1 MSDATPA
8 DGTEPEAG
16 PQDEADPESWSLDPQ
31 VGAELYGDRFSAV
44 YSRLGISGVGAVG
57 VGNTIRIVN
66 NLGPPSARPV
76 IADLV
81 GITDLLK
88 VYVSTSADEGL
99 ARKLDE
105 LSAAG
110 LGGRPYT
117 GRRST
122 AIVALARR
130 HGPDRVHEI
139 LLPDGVDPGELSRAG
154 DSIKKDHGYL
164 LQLPGD
170 KHGRTIRMLAGPFR
184 RHGASLLLIRDDDS
198 RAGARPGTEVPHRPP
213 DPVAVF
219 RAHLRHHLCDGL
231 GLTEEESNRV
241 VDGYLQHD
249 GLTTDLHSCY
259 GPQEAVSIAEAV
271 GAVRPADDDAMAQVL
286 ARSQPRRRAHAAEVL
301 GTDRSSTGE
310 TGTGRRP
317 RRIDQHERAF
327 RITYAVFARQPL
339 HYTFEASA
347 LLLEEIDGQAK
358 RIDWGRMA
366 LQYLVAELLGPLK
379 VDWHESRDATN
390 SPGGSSRSAW
400 LRDGAMR
407 GAIIDEAWHEF
418 DSTRPALLEWL
429 NKLVAAS
436 DEPMQRAA
444 AEAAG
449 LLAHH
454 DFDRVC
460 TDLVDNWAASPKPQ
474 LRQAAAWAMVAAD
487 MGGQVGHLVRRRI
500 RDWAGGGRNYQRDT
514 AARVYASGLQQPDL
528 SWSLADLRRI
538 AQDPMQQYTYSVA
551 QGIRQLYTA
560 HTADRIVTELVT
572 WSEHR
577 QLQPHAAHALLE
589 LAEQVDDDSPG
600 GVPDLLARAA
610 ALEVDSG
617 ALVRLWRLALLS
629 PVRSRSAWHRFER
642 WLTSADTDETVRKV
656 VASLVADLAA
666 VPSLRRRMQFRLDRS
681 PHFDGGL
688 PEWLEAAMGR

>member
-1 MSDATPA
+1 MSDATYE
-8 DGTEPEAG
+8 DETEPEAG
-16 PQDEADPESWSLDPQ
+16 SQDEADPESWWLDPQ
-31 VGAELYGDRFSAV
+31 VGAELYGDRLSAI

-57 VGNTIRIVN
+57 VGNTISIVN
-66 NLGPPSARPV
+66 NLGRPSARPV

-81 GITDLLK
+81 GIADLLK
-88 VYVSTSADEGL
+88 VYVSTTADEDLG
-99 ARKLDE
+99 RKLDE

-130 HGPDRVHEI
+130 HGPHRVHEI
-139 LLPDGVDPGELSRAG
+139 LLPDDVDPGELSRAG
-154 DSIKKDHGYL
+154 ESIKKDHGYL
-164 LQLPGD
+164 LQLPGG
-170 KHGRTIRMLAGPFR
+170 KHGRVIRMLAGLFR
-184 RHGASLLLIRDDDS
+184 RRGASLLLIRDDDS
-198 RAGARPGTEVPHRPP
+198 RAGARPAAEVPHRPP

-219 RAHLRHHLCDGL
+219 RAHLRHHLSDGL
-231 GLTEEESNRV
+231 GLTDEESNQAV
-241 VDGYLQHD
+241 AGYLQHD

-271 GAVRPADDDAMAQVL
+271 GAVHPADDDTVAQVL

-301 GTDRSSTGE
+301 GTDPGSTGE
-310 TGTGRRP
+310 TGTSRRP

-327 RITYAVFARQPL
+327 RIAYAVFARQPL
-339 HYTFEASA
+339 HYVFEAAS
-347 LLLEEIDGQAK
+347 LLLEEIDGRAK
-358 RIDWGRMA
+358 RTDWGQMA
-366 LQYLVAELLGPLK
+366 LQYPVGELLGPLK
-379 VDWHESRDATN
+379 VDWYESRDATN

-400 LRDGAMR
+400 LRDSAMR

-418 DSTRPALLEWL
+418 DSTRPALIKWL
-429 NKLVAAS
+429 DTLATTR
-436 DEPMQRAA
+436 DEPMRRAA

-460 TDLVDNWAASPKPQ
+460 TDLVDKWAASPKPR

-487 MGGQVGHLVRRRI
+487 MGGQVGHLVRRQI
-500 RDWAGGGRNYQRDT
+500 RDWAGGGRNYQRDA

-560 HTADRIVTELVT
+560 RTADRVVAELVT

-589 LAEQVDDDSPG
+589 LAEKADDDSPG
-600 GVPDLLARAA
+600 GVPDLLVRAA
-610 ALEVDSG
+610 AQEVDSG
-617 ALVRLWRLALLS
+617 ALVPLWRLALLS
-629 PVRSRSAWHRFER
+629 PARSASAWHTFGR
-642 WLTSADTDETVRKV
+642 WLTSADADETVRKV

-666 VPSLRRRMQFRLDRS
+666 GPSLRRRMQFSLARS
-681 PHFDGGL
+681 PHFDRGL
-688 PEWLEAAMGR
+688 PEWLDAATGR